1 MTDLLT
7 SSTLRDL
14 LTSLAVGEINLMTL
28 IVWLLIATAI
38 SMVGG
43 AIGGML
49 LAGKDIGYQFS
60 AMLGGLFGPAGVI
73 PAILLGLFL
82 LNLLSKI

>member
-1 MTDLLT
+1 MRDILT
-7 SSTLRDL
+7 YQNVITFI
-14 LTSLAVGEINLMTL
+14 TSLADGDLNIATGF
-28 IVWLLIATAI
+28 VWLIIATAL

-60 AMLGGLFGPAGVI
+60 AMLGALFAPAGVI
-73 PAILLGLFL
+73 PAILLGLVV
-82 LNLLSKI
+82 LNLLTNY